1 MKKTILAYILSCIE
15 EIPND
20 FDLGAQIRTLQDVL
34 EQESDKDKSDVLIQ
48 MLFVYTVIY
57 SNDFQLGYEIR
68 KIYNELKYF
77 FDGCTTDTH
86 TDSN

>member
-15 EIPND
+15 EIKDN
-20 FDLGAQIRTLQDVL
+20 FDLGAEIRSLQDVL
-34 EQESDKDKSDVLIQ
+34 EKEADKNESDVLIQ
-48 MLFVYTVIY
+48 MLFVYTIIY
-57 SNDFQLGYEIR
+57 SNDYQLGSEIR

-77 FDGCTTDTH
+77 FDECKTDTH

>member
-20 FDLGAQIRTLQDVL
+20 FDLGAQIRQLQDVL
-34 EQESDKDKSDVLIQ
+34 EKEADKDESDVLTQ
-48 MLFVYTVIY
+48 MLFVYTIIY
-57 SNDFQLGYEIR
+57 TNDFQLGYEIR

-77 FDGCTTDTH
+77 FDECKTDTH
-86 TDSN
+86 ADSN